1 MIGRHACLSAKS
13 LFYPNVGRMMVKDT
27 LRNLRYARMNSTVV
41 RHLLGPLYRSGQNL
55 YYSFGSLRGLQL
67 PHY

>member
-27 LRNLRYARMNSTVV
+27 LRNLRYARMNSVVV
-41 RHLLGPLYRSGQNL
+41 RHLLGPLYRSGQI
-55 YYSFGSLRGLQL
+55 YTIPFGPLRGLHSL
-67 PHY
+67 